1 MKLIKNL
8 ALVSG
13 LCSVLSLGAC
23 DATVGGTGD
32 ASGDTTAD
40 ATTGGGTDATTGGD
54 TTTATDTGTPG
65 KKYMYVT
72 IDGSPASE
80 PDCKLT
86 SSPGPDIDA
95 IALFDKAG
103 KLKGVAK
110 PGTSVFKAGAKKL
123 CEAENKKTDS
133 TKVCGPVNG
142 KVNEKAA
149 DTEYFGLSDGT
160 IEVQIGACS
169 AATDDLTK
177 CDGAGAVV
185 EIMAGDQIGVYEV
198 DGSYLAKTV
207 CEKADAA
214 AVPDKKVC
222 GGGPQ
227 TGLAYDGCKCIAEE
241 YQVWIGTGTGKVE
254 VDLGKHKGT
263 NQYIDVKIQ

>member
-1 MKLIKNL
+1 MNLIKNL
-8 ALVSG
+8 GQASAICAMLA
-13 LCSVLSLGAC
+13 LGAC
-23 DATVGGTGD
+23 EASVGGTGD

-40 ATTGGGTDATTGGD
+40 ATTGGSDATSGGD
-54 TTTATDTGTPG
+54 TSTAADTGGTPG
-65 KKYMYVT
+65 KKYTFVT

-80 PDCKLT
+80 PDCKAT
-86 SSPGPDIDA
+86 NSPGPDIDA

-142 KVNEKAA
+142 KVNEKTA

-177 CDGAGAVV
+177 CDGAGAAV
-185 EIMAGDQIGVYEV
+185 EILAGDQIAVYEV

-227 TGLAYDGCKCIAEE
+227 TGLAFDGCKCIAEE
-241 YQVWIGTGTGKVE
+241 YQVWIGSGTGKAE